1 MAGYEQM
8 EFDVRLESDR
18 CLQENVNL
26 AIDFACKQQ
35 ERQKPIENRHEAYS
49 ILAEQYAR
57 VQKSMKDV
65 NDSFK
70 KYALILPLDD
80 AAAVEASNSIV
91 NAATE
96 AVYEAVEL
104 VALANKA
111 MQDLYRNSSR
121 ESTPLEDYMEE
132 QENDGFE
139 EAENA
144 SESED
149 EDAE

>member
-1 MAGYEQM
+1 MGLLEMIREFNELLDEKDGLKEATKRNNEAISAKTKEIAEQM
-8 EFDVRLESDR
+8 IDDDVPSISVGGYKFF
-18 CLQENVNL
+18 LQN
-26 AIDFACKQQ
+26 KTM
-35 ERQKPIENRHEAYS
+35 YS
-49 ILAEQYAR
+49 K
-57 VQKSMKDV
+57 KSEE
-65 NDSFK
+65 
-70 KYALILPLDD
+70 ALILPLDD

>member
-1 MAGYEQM
+1 M
-8 EFDVRLESDR
+8 
-18 CLQENVNL
+18 
-26 AIDFACKQQ
+26 
-35 ERQKPIENRHEAYS
+35 
-49 ILAEQYAR
+49 
-57 VQKSMKDV
+57 
-65 NDSFK
+65 
-70 KYALILPLDD
+70 
-80 AAAVEASNSIV
+80 
-91 NAATE
+91 
-96 AVYEAVEL
+96 YEAVEL

>member
-1 MAGYEQM
+1 M
-8 EFDVRLESDR
+8 RPR
-18 CLQENVNL
+18 W
-26 AIDFACKQQ
+26 K
-35 ERQKPIENRHEAYS
+35 
-49 ILAEQYAR
+49 
-57 VQKSMKDV
+57 
-65 NDSFK
+65 
-70 KYALILPLDD
+70 
-80 AAAVEASNSIV
+80 ASNSIV